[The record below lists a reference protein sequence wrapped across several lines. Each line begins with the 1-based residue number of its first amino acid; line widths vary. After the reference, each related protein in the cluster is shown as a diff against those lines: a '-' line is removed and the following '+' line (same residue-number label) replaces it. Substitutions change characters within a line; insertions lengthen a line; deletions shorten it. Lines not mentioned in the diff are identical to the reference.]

1 MGRPSPQIFGGTVPP
16 VPLGSPPLAY
26 LITYVNCLLKEAIQK
41 RNLQTYKAPLES
53 KAQGTSL
60 FARAA

>member
-1 MGRPSPQIFGGTVPP
+1 M
-16 VPLGSPPLAY
+16 Y
-26 LITYVNCLLKEAIQK
+26 LIPYANNYCLLKEAIQM

-60 FARAA
+60 FASAAPNQMS